1 MKYLLLC
8 FSLFVCFTANADVVG
23 YKKEIDYDRE
33 LAKELKKSEIDY
45 KRLQN
50 YIDNSEN
57 GISDEQIDD
66 LYLRVFRGVCVSK
79 DRKEEEFNSIAKIVP
94 WQYVYSERLFYDI
107 ASIAAFRD
115 EEPNIGMCILSM
127 VSNYKIADLKFLD
140 VSLKVADEYK
150 AKNFENTI
158 IQVRE
163 EIDKLKQ

>member
-8 FSLFVCFTANADVVG
+8 FSLFMCFTANADVVG

-66 LYLRVFRGVCVSK
+66 LYLRVFRGVCVNGN
-79 DRKEEEFNSIAKIVP
+79 RKEEEFEKIQNIIP
-94 WQYVYSERLFYDI
+94 WQYNYSERFLHDV
-107 ASIAAFRD
+107 AGVAAFRD
-115 EEPNIGMCILSM
+115 DRIDIGVCVLSM
-127 VSNYKIADLKFLD
+127 VSKYKIAGIEFLD
-140 VSLKVADEYK
+140 VALNVAREYD
-150 AKNFENTI
+150 AENFENTI